1 MTEKKEFEIA
11 LKVCEL
17 ISTNDN
23 IDDFITALN
32 ESSPEVKAWLIKVLP
47 HEEEQRPTPKQR
59 LAMTQLLLKEKQN
72 DN

>member
-1 MTEKKEFEIA
+1 MTEKKEYEIA

-32 ESSPEVKAWLIKVLP
+32 ESPPEVKAWLIKVLP

-59 LAMTQLLLKEKQN
+59 LAMTQLLLKETK
-72 DN
+72 

>member
-1 MTEKKEFEIA
+1 MTEKKEYEIA

-32 ESSPEVKAWLIKVLP
+32 ESPPEVKAWLIKVLP
-47 HEEEQRPTPKQR
+47 HEETK
-59 LAMTQLLLKEKQN
+59 
-72 DN
+72 